1 MSKQFLAVIIAVIL
15 IFVAIFA
22 FGNKSTNTPTSGNGA
37 LSQHIEG
44 LGQDHVTLVEYGDY
58 QCPYC
63 GQYFSIVKQVEAQYN
78 NQITFQFRNFPLTSL
93 HPNAFAGARA
103 AEAAALQG
111 KFWQMHDLLYEQNQI
126 YYQSNETVSNWVGA
140 SNPQTFFDQ
149 YASQLGLNLTKFNQ
163 DYTSNEVNG
172 TINADMAEGNKL
184 GINATPTF
192 LLDGKQISV
201 GESATEFDSLIN
213 AAIAKQAGKAS
224 STTNS
229 TSAGSTSQTKAPAK
243 STSQ

>member
-15 IFVAIFA
+15 VFVGIFV
-22 FGNKSTNTPTSGNGA
+22 FGQKSPNSTSSSNGT

-44 LGQDHVTLVEYGDY
+44 LGQDHVTLVEYGDFE
-58 QCPYC
+58 CPYC
-63 GQYFSIVKQVEAQYN
+63 GQYYSIVKQVVAEYN

-111 KFWQMHDLLYEQNQI
+111 KYWQMHDLLYEQNQA
-126 YYQSNETVSNWVGA
+126 YYDSNETLSNWVGA

-149 YASQLGLNLTKFNQ
+149 DATQLGLNLTKFNQ
-163 DYTSNEVNG
+163 DYASNQVNG

-192 LLDGKQISV
+192 FLDGKKISV
-201 GESATEFDSLIN
+201 GESAAQFQSLIN

-224 STTNS
+224 STSNS
-229 TSAGSTSQTKAPAK
+229 TSAGTTAQTKSPAK
-243 STSQ
+243 SQ